1 MSNYEFNGFCAK
13 VLPLRRG
20 TSKASGQAW
29 ASQSYVFSVVD
40 GEHVRQI
47 AVDVFG
53 EDKIQKFNIQV
64 GVNYLVKFDIRSM
77 ESKTT
82 QGNYFTS
89 LNAFSV
95 RPCDGNGRPLQSN
108 NQQGYSNPYAPQ
120 GNTQMQPQG
129 NTAGFMPQGYPQ
141 QVPQQMPP
149 QGHPQ
154 QAPQPTQPAS
164 YPPEP
169 PKNGEIPF

>member
-20 TSKASGQAW
+20 TSKTSGQAW

-53 EDKIQKFNIQV
+53 DDKIQKFNIQV

-82 QGNYFTS
+82 QGNFFTS

-108 NQQGYSNPYAPQ
+108 SQQGYSNPYAPQ
-120 GNTQMQPQG
+120 GDVQMPPQG
-129 NTAGFMPQGYPQ
+129 NAAGFMPQGYPQ
-141 QVPQQMPP
+141 QVPQQIPP
-149 QGHPQ
+149 QGYPQ
-154 QAPQPTQPAS
+154 QATQPTQPAS

-169 PKNGEIPF
+169 PKNGELSF

>member
-13 VLPLRRG
+13 VLPMRRG

-108 NQQGYSNPYAPQ
+108 NQQGYSNLYAPQ
-120 GNTQMQPQG
+120 S